1 MKKIKKLLSSV
12 IMLSLITAL
21 TTPLVAYAE
30 DGGLIE
36 LWETFPNKEKS
47 GSRNHGDSEDPDY
60 CHWHRVIN
68 DDSYNINVRNSFD
81 YGSTNFI
88 GSAGIFAGI
97 EGGKVN
103 TGNSEKSASLS
114 GFDTQHLVPN
124 WKFSLYRDKV
134 KDKVTLYPNKNSS
147 QIVSDLSLIGVD
159 STSYIPSNR
168 VAKEGSGNFKDK
180 FSINYVYENSDR
192 TLSWRSAG
200 CGSHGD
206 NGTYN
211 GSPNMSL
218 TDFNNSYSVVN
229 NVITKYYLG
238 KENKGTVQPDSTNS
252 AFSIGNKVFKASMST
267 KLQSNHN
274 IKFYPM
280 IKMTYQTQ
288 NTGKQDVFVT
298 SVNEST
304 VLAPVRVEVG
314 VYKDSSKPGLALDST
329 QWSTHAK
336 TQEYLTRAGIS
347 DKNSVL
353 PGGAIYDLK
362 ASKVASDKTSDNWV
376 GVHTYQVCVPD
387 ANMERLSSKDGVIS
401 ESQANQQLNDF
412 LTQVQNNLEHFQ
424 IVQWVAEG
432 MLKNEAEFKS
442 QEQVLVCGPGQK
454 SSFGGNT
461 LDRSGKYYLKVD
473 GSGADRS
480 DLDIVGKVEEKIV
493 WTLSSDADGNVTVKN
508 DKGVNV
514 VIDKTHGISD
524 LLSNSNIKTLNDRTM
539 LVTNFISA
547 LDRNQGNNRNGDAWY
562 NEGFEEIKVIE
573 NYVGYQIG
581 LGNGQEARSSALDT
595 KLTGKLGDRRD
606 LYNFDESTLK
616 EKTRT
621 SQFRTSA
628 RSTDPSAN
636 GKAPGYIGS
645 IDGLDIVIPNIENLM
660 TSKIFYIPNAS
671 VTDLN

>member
-1 MKKIKKLLSSV
+1 MKKIKKLLSSI
-12 IMLSLITAL
+12 IMLSLITSL
-21 TTPLVAYAE
+21 TTPLIAYAE

-36 LWETFPNKEKS
+36 LWETFPDKSKNGS
-47 GSRNHGDSEDPDY
+47 GSHGDDDDRWRCS
-60 CHWHRVIN
+60 WHRVIS
-68 DDSYNINVRNSFD
+68 DASYNLNVRNAFD
-81 YGSTNFI
+81 YSTTNFI

-103 TGNSEKSASLS
+103 TSNSEKSASLS

-134 KDKVTLYPNKNSS
+134 KDKITLYPNKNSS
-147 QIVSDLSLIGVD
+147 QITNDMSLIGVD

-180 FSINYVYENSDR
+180 FSINYVYENLDR

-211 GSPNMSL
+211 GTPNMGL
-218 TDFNNSYSVVN
+218 DAFNNSYSVAN

-514 VIDKTHGISD
+514 VVDKTHGISD